1 MKERKVII
9 SYFFDTYALIEL
21 YKGNQQYLK
30 YRSGI
35 KVFTNKLN
43 LMEFAAFLIREKR
56 DSEISEMFRDL
67 SKYNLDYNDAVLIGA
82 AKMKIRHK
90 SKYLSY
96 IDCIGYL
103 IAAKNKIRFLTGD
116 EKFRN
121 MANVEF
127 VK

>member
-21 YKGNQQYLK
+21 YKGNPNYLK

-43 LMEFAAFLIREKR
+43 LMEFAAFLIREKKEN
-56 DSEISEMFRDL
+56 EISKMFKDL
-67 SKYNLDYNDAVLIGA
+67 SKYNLDYDNVVLIEA
-82 AKMKIRHK
+82 AKMKLRHK

-96 IDCIGYL
+96 IDCIGYF
-103 IAAKNKIRFLTGD
+103 IAAKNKVKFLTGD
-116 EKFRN
+116 EKFKN
-121 MANVEF
+121 MLNVEF